1 MKFEII
7 ACKSLINF
15 ADKLTSFGISLWVVK
30 VQGKR
35 RVEEEERW
43 ATRKI
48 LGLWM
53 AVPWGGWESPV
64 SGGGGGIACIRCEK
78 VTLPPSEKVK
88 ICPAICWAWKTDTES
103 WLPS

>member
-43 ATRKI
+43 ATRRTAMFPFSVRAGVGKNLCTFKFQVLNI
-48 LGLWM
+48 SKL
-53 AVPWGGWESPV
+53 
-64 SGGGGGIACIRCEK
+64 CI
-78 VTLPPSEKVK
+78 
-88 ICPAICWAWKTDTES
+88 
-103 WLPS
+103 